1 MTGCNVTFCGY
12 HVNILLFFFTLQMPR
27 ASLANNI
34 CQILYL
40 LKQLVLGKTGHD
52 HRGQTMYDTINS
64 LIIKLATPL
73 KRARVIY
80 AILLF
85 QSFMS

>member
-1 MTGCNVTFCGY
+1 MSISWV
-12 HVNILLFFFTLQMPR
+12 FFTLQMPR

-40 LKQLVLGKTGHD
+40 LKQLVLGKTRHGHW
-52 HRGQTMYDTINS
+52 GQIMYDTINS
-64 LIIKLATPL
+64 LMIKLAMPL
-73 KRARVIY
+73 KRSRVIY

-85 QSFMS
+85 QSFMLVHS